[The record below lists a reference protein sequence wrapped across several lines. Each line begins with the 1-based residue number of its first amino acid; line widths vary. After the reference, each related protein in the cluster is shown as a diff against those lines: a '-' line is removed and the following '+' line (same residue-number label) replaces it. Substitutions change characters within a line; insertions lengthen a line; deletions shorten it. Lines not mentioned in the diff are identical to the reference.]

1 MPRRYHQPDASGKPA
16 TLICLDCRRAKRPHC
31 VFRAGLEVL
40 L

>member
-31 VFRAGLEVL
+31 VLCAAEGVL
-40 L
+40 